1 MIISEKS
8 GNNALW
14 FATKTK
20 NRKNFKA
27 FALFWAEAFLHT
39 FIDNI

>member
-8 GNNALW
+8 GNSALW
-14 FATKTK
+14 FATKPK
-20 NRKNFKA
+20 NRIKIKA